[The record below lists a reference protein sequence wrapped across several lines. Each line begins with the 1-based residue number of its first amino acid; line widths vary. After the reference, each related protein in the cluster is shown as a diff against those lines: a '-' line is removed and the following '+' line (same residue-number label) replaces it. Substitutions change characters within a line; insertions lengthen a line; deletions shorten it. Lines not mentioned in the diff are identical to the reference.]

1 MKKIS
6 AVVLFCFVFSLI
18 ITPALYAQRGP
29 QKPERGGCMSCIVG
43 LFWVPYN
50 YGLLYNEG
58 YKLDIL
64 RFTIIPVIPFIMYLI
79 DLVDAFSG
87 KTLTELEISKGL
99 RDPEFKAWHKY
110 QVEKN

>member
-1 MKKIS
+1 
-6 AVVLFCFVFSLI
+6 
-18 ITPALYAQRGP
+18 
-29 QKPERGGCMSCIVG
+29 MSCLVG
-43 LFWVPYN
+43 LLWLPYN

-64 RFTIIPVIPFIMYLI
+64 RFEIIPLIPEIMYII

-99 RDPEFKAWHKY
+99 RDQEFKAWHKY
-110 QVEKN
+110 QAEK